1 MAFIMFKFVTTEM
14 FQMVNLREKTVLFRI
29 SEASFGTGKR
39 LTYVN
44 QVFELSIF
52 YIYNDDNN

>member
-1 MAFIMFKFVTTEM
+1 MFKFVTTEM